1 MVLVI
6 ARDLRGQSRVCTI
19 ITTTD
24 ILVEMLKKKSQMV
37 KMEWKEKKEKMK
49 KSLPHALLSQ
59 QWSIFNSK
67 PAVLR
72 ANSCL
77 KDLMIRLEN

>member
-19 ITTTD
+19 TTTMG
-24 ILVEMLKKKSQMV
+24 ILVEMLKKKSQM
-37 KMEWKEKKEKMK
+37 MEMERKEKKEKMK
-49 KSLPHALLSQ
+49 KSLQHALLSQ

-67 PAVLR
+67 PAVLK

-77 KDLMIRLEN
+77 KDLMIRLED